1 MSKEESVQFR
11 LRLGDDNVTRKFKIT
26 SSIGSIYKSLDND
39 VMNPSTEYLLFIP
52 SLRQKL
58 DRVKHKSETL
68 ESIGITFD
76 VVIMVQCDTQKRF
89 MVKTPKISKAI
100 QQQSF
105 LGIMDD
111 HSKNKWGHR
120 LDGGI
125 VSPPEFIPPSKEK
138 LEEDIRQSYIR
149 TRMNPQITMSKL
161 QGEQKRDK
169 KRKGIHT
176 MSDL

>member
-1 MSKEESVQFR
+1 M
-11 LRLGDDNVTRKFKIT
+11 
-26 SSIGSIYKSLDND
+26 
-39 VMNPSTEYLLFIP
+39 
-52 SLRQKL
+52 
-58 DRVKHKSETL
+58 KHKSETL